1 MLLFTNFI
9 LYDIFLILTILQVFI
24 MSYIFIDESGDLGGK
39 KSSSNYFVMAGIKVD
54 DYKKLDRIIRKTR
67 NSTKKNIISN
77 EIKGNN
83 LPKYIKI
90 KILKKLNNINYE
102 IFIIVFEKR
111 NRHKISS
118 GYDNKELY
126 DVLASELAKLICID
140 DPTFIFIDKSKNKQ
154 EEITRFNKKFL
165 KNLNNLKNYP
175 VSLMHVDSVN
185 YKGLQ
190 VADLIS
196 WSIFQNV
203 EKNDTEFT
211 DLIKN
216 KRLKIVFED

>member
-1 MLLFTNFI
+1 
-9 LYDIFLILTILQVFI
+9 
-24 MSYIFIDESGDLGGK
+24 MSYIFIDESGDLGDK

-118 GYDNKELY
+118 GYDNKEL
-126 DVLASELAKLICID
+126 
-140 DPTFIFIDKSKNKQ
+140 
-154 EEITRFNKKFL
+154 
-165 KNLNNLKNYP
+165 
-175 VSLMHVDSVN
+175 
-185 YKGLQ
+185 
-190 VADLIS
+190 
-196 WSIFQNV
+196 
-203 EKNDTEFT
+203 
-211 DLIKN
+211 
-216 KRLKIVFED
+216 

>member
-24 MSYIFIDESGDLGGK
+24 MSYIFIDESGDLGDK

-118 GYDNKELY
+118 GYDNKEL
-126 DVLASELAKLICID
+126 
-140 DPTFIFIDKSKNKQ
+140 
-154 EEITRFNKKFL
+154 
-165 KNLNNLKNYP
+165 
-175 VSLMHVDSVN
+175 
-185 YKGLQ
+185 
-190 VADLIS
+190 
-196 WSIFQNV
+196 
-203 EKNDTEFT
+203 
-211 DLIKN
+211 
-216 KRLKIVFED
+216 